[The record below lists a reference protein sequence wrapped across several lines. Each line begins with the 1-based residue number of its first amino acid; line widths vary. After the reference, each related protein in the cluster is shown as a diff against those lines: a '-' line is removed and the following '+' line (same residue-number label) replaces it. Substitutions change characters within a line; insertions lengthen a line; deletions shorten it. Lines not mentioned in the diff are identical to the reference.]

1 MHLCLSTSSQPNR
14 QRLLNIELTS
24 ISARIRLA
32 REQAQ
37 IDAVQIRKA
46 LQARGIELSKTG
58 WHRLETIEPKNP
70 SLKLIEAIAEITKV
84 SPAWLLFGKGPA
96 VPSNEVNAAIR
107 NRVLETIEL
116 MSRSLDMTAK
126 QQQSFDGWMSSM
138 REERSRNNANRKSN
152 NRKRPA

>member
-1 MHLCLSTSSQPNR
+1 MSKPNR
-14 QRLLNIELTS
+14 RKPLNNELNS

-37 IDAVQIRKA
+37 IDSVQIRKA
-46 LQARGIELSKTG
+46 LEARGIELSKTG

-116 MSRSLDMTAK
+116 MSRSLDMSVK
-126 QQQSFDGWMSSM
+126 QQQGFDRWMSSM
-138 REERSRNNANRKSN
+138 KVALEQAPAKP
-152 NRKRPA
+152 KRGKKRA